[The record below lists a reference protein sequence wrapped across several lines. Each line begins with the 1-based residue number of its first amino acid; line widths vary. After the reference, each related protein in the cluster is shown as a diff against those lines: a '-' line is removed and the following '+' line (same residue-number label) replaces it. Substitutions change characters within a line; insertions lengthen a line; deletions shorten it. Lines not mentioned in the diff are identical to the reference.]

1 MRIEF
6 KMDSTGLAFFPKQAE
21 PTVIDTADMSPAEAD
36 RLERLVTEA
45 GFFELP
51 AQPQAAPRGA
61 ADYRQ
66 YTVTVDDGTQSHTV
80 RLNDATADA
89 NVRALLD
96 HLRSVAKKSR

>member
-21 PTVIDTADMSPAEAD
+21 PTVIDTAQLPSAEAA
-36 RLERLVTEA
+36 RLEQLVTDA
-45 GFFELP
+45 RFFDLP
-51 AQPQAAPRGA
+51 ATPQAAPRGA

-80 RLNDATADA
+80 RLNDATADPS
-89 NVRALLD
+89 VRALLD
-96 HLRSVAKKSR
+96 QLRTAAKK